1 MSQSL
6 HDAVGAVHPD
16 RHRIAWSRRMISVTS
31 GPYCFAWSFDDE
43 AEARAS
49 VRAFLQRQRR
59 TAPSRLRAKNGVQP

>member
-31 GPYCFAWSFDDE
+31 GPYCFAWRFDDE

-49 VRAFLQRQRR
+49 VAAFLQRQQGR
-59 TAPSRLRAKNGVQP
+59 TAPSRLRANGGAS